1 MKLVGSSFLLGK
13 IRNMPWKCKNRSNY
27 GSDKNMEKREY
38 VKKGILVVSFG
49 TSHEDTRIKTIDA
62 IEEEIAKAFP
72 QYKLYSAYTSKMIIK
87 KLKQSGTHILNVTE
101 ALEQMYKDGIT
112 ELYVQPTHLINGTE
126 NDLMLK
132 DIQEKEHLFEKVK
145 VGAPLLNETEDY
157 KFLVE
162 AVMEQEDVA
171 PDSMI
176 AFMGHGSSHHS
187 NSAYPAL
194 AYVFKELGYKNVTL
208 GTVEG
213 YPAFKEM
220 KKELDDSGKK
230 KVTLIPLMIVAG
242 DHAKNDMAGDDEDSW
257 KTKLE
262 RDGYEVYCKL
272 QGLGELPK
280 IHELLIKHI
289 EAVM

>member
-1 MKLVGSSFLLGK
+1 
-13 IRNMPWKCKNRSNY
+13 
-27 GSDKNMEKREY
+27 MEKREY
-38 VKKGILVVSFG
+38 LKKGILVVSFG

-62 IEEEIAKAFP
+62 IENEIAKSFP
-72 QYKLYSAYTSKMIIK
+72 QYKMYSAYTSKMIIK
-87 KLKQSGTHILNVTE
+87 KLKESGKYILNVTE
-101 ALEQMYKDGIT
+101 ALEQMHKDGIK
-112 ELYVQPTHLINGTE
+112 EVYVQPTHLINGTE
-126 NDLMLK
+126 NDLMLE
-132 DIQEKEHLFEKVK
+132 DIQEKKHLFEKVK
-145 VGAPLLNETEDY
+145 VGAPLLNEAEDY
-157 KFLVE
+157 KALVE

-176 AFMGHGSSHHS
+176 AFMGHGSSHHA

-194 AYVFKELGYKNVTL
+194 AYVFKELGYKNVAL

-213 YPAFKEM
+213 YPAFEEM
-220 KKELDDSGKK
+220 KKELDASGKK

-242 DHAKNDMAGDDEDSW
+242 DHAKNDMAGDNEDSW

-262 RDGYEVYCKL
+262 KDGYEVYCKF
-272 QGLGELPK
+272 QGLGELSR